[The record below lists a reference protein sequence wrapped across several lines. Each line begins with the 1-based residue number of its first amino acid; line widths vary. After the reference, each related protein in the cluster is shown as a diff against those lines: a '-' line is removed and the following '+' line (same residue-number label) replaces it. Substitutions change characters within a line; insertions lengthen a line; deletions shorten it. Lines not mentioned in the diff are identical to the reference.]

1 LHVLF
6 FGIAIVITGAK
17 VLSAARFISTAF
29 GGRIALVCAQFCIAR
44 FISIVAA
51 GRLVLLGAPRFI
63 RIAFG
68 VRVVLVGALR
78 FIRRALP

>member
-1 LHVLF
+1 MQRQLIRPRQNKRDSVLQRARNVLHVLF
-6 FGIAIVITGAK
+6 FGIAIVIAGAK

-51 GRLVLLGAPRFI
+51 GR
-63 RIAFG
+63 
-68 VRVVLVGALR
+68 
-78 FIRRALP
+78 